1 METSLSFRRHGGC
14 ESVLVPDLWQRFL
27 DQIIE
32 VVRVDRLDLGLEV
45 LGPVPI
51 SRNTCKRS
59 GPEGSRREEV
69 VVAHDVYLRCRR

>member
-45 LGPVPI
+45 LGP
-51 SRNTCKRS
+51 SRSAGTPVNDQALR
-59 GPEGSRREEV
+59 GRRREEV